1 LGDGQHLDRNG
12 MTVPLPIPTMDGRM
26 FVNGLL
32 VMRYRKGGPP
42 ETEGDERRVADTLRQ
57 LAPAYAGLAA
67 ASGLTILYRPA
78 AS

>member
-1 LGDGQHLDRNG
+1 
-12 MTVPLPIPTMDGRM
+12 M